1 MAISDESINAFYEH
15 YGRTLASGRPETI
28 AACYVAPALIV
39 GNRGA
44 KPIADVAEVA
54 ADFDGSAERYA
65 AAGLT
70 GAVPT
75 VVAIEH
81 LTDALASVDVH
92 WDYTDAEGV
101 SQSEDGYRYLLRGT
115 DDGPRTQVVIATP
128 ERLKRR

>member
-1 MAISDESINAFYEH
+1 MAINDESIHAFYEH
-15 YGRTLASGRPETI
+15 YGQTLTSGQPDMI

-39 GNRGA
+39 GDKGTTPVAN
-44 KPIADVAEVA
+44 IAEVA
-54 ADFDGSAERYA
+54 AAFDGSAERYA
-65 AAGLT
+65 AEGLT

-101 SQSEDGYRYLLRGT
+101 SRSEDGYRYLLRGT
-115 DDGPRTQVVIATP
+115 DDGLRIQVVIATP
-128 ERLKRR
+128 ERLRRP